1 MGKLWE
7 PGERYYSS
15 RLHNRRKLPYGRNQ
29 GYRAGYRTW
38 RKYLWQVAA
47 CFAIFLIIWG
57 VFQFDSPVIRP
68 VQAKIRNWF
77 TEDYNIEPVLKFFSD
92 VGLWGDTFDR
102 AAFEASQ
109 YPPATEPLTIPVS
122 GQIIKPFGWIVSAG
136 ADQVQTFHDGIVI
149 AAPEGTPVK
158 AALAGVVSRIAN
170 EETLGRVV
178 DITGANGM
186 VSSYGHCSE
195 ILVNLND
202 KIIAGQVVARVG
214 KTGKA
219 AHAQLYFRIVSK
231 GEPLD
236 PAKLFIPSADK
247 T

>member
-15 RLHNRRKLPYGRNQ
+15 RISNRRKLPYDRNK
-29 GYRAGYRTW
+29 GLRPW
-38 RKYLWQVAA
+38 RKVLWQVAA
-47 CFAIFLIIWG
+47 SLFIFIMVWG
-57 VFQFDSPVIRP
+57 IFQFDSPVIKP
-68 VQAKIRNWF
+68 VQGKIRSWF

-102 AAFEASQ
+102 AAFEASK
-109 YPPATEPLTIPVS
+109 YPPAADPLTIPVS
-122 GQIIKPFGWIVSAG
+122 GQIIKPFGWIVGGST
-136 ADQVQTFHDGIVI
+136 DQVQTFHDGIVI
-149 AAPEGTPVK
+149 AAPEGTPIK
-158 AALAGVVSRIAN
+158 ASLPGVVTRIAN

-178 DITGANGM
+178 DITGENGM
-186 VSSYGHCSE
+186 ISSYGHCSE

-202 KIIAGQVVARVG
+202 NILAGQVIAKVG
-214 KTGKA
+214 KTGTA
-219 AHAQLYFRIVSK
+219 AHAQLYFRVVNK

-236 PAKLFIPSADK
+236 PARLFMPAADK